1 MTSFCTLT
9 LTLSQRAYH
18 YPERLFKDAD
28 KTMKAAITVI
38 ADKTMKA
45 AITVIF
51 DPFSFTA
58 SGFVI
63 AYEGNKHIVAH
74 LHTNVAPYSI
84 KQRERA

>member
-28 KTMKAAITVI
+28 R
-38 ADKTMKA
+38 TMKA

-63 AYEGNKHIVAH
+63 AYEENKHIVAH

>member
-28 KTMKAAITVI
+28 R
-38 ADKTMKA
+38 TMKA

-51 DPFSFTA
+51 DPFSFYRKW
-58 SGFVI
+58 FC
-63 AYEGNKHIVAH
+63 HR
-74 LHTNVAPYSI
+74 L
-84 KQRERA
+84 